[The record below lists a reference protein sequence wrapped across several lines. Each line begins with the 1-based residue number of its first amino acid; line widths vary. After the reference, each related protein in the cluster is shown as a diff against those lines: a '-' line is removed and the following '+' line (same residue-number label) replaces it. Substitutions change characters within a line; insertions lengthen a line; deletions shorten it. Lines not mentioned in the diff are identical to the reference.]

1 MKQAVN
7 DQDGELDFESM
18 RRAPVQRTE
27 LQTRSTMMM
36 FGRKTKLTVVLV
48 LALQA
53 SACALIKKQEAP
65 RETYEISAPQ
75 SFSGLRASTGSQIL
89 VKLPTSL
96 DAINSA
102 RIIVRPSPRVITY
115 LEGAQ
120 WSDTVPKMVQSKLV
134 EAFEN
139 SASTGATAKPGDG
152 LVIDYQL
159 VSDIRRFEVINR
171 QANIEISIKLLADG
185 SGKVVETKIFEVT
198 AGASSETADGYV
210 NAFDQAFDQLSRDI
224 IRWVLSRA

>member
-1 MKQAVN
+1 MQWVDRTFKTNRARLGKYGQVAIAVAM
-7 DQDGELDFESM
+7 S
-18 RRAPVQRTE
+18 
-27 LQTRSTMMM
+27 LQ
-36 FGRKTKLTVVLV
+36 L
-48 LALQA
+48 
-53 SACALIKKQEAP
+53 SACALVKKQEAP

-75 SFSGLRASTGSQIL
+75 SFSGLRASTNSQIL

-96 DAINSA
+96 DAINSE

-152 LVIDYQL
+152 LVIDFQL

-171 QANIEISIKLLADG
+171 QATIEVSIKLLADG

-198 AGASSETADGYV
+198 AGASSATADGYV
-210 NAFDQAFDQLSRDI
+210 NAFDEAFDSLSRDI

>member
-1 MKQAVN
+1 MV
-7 DQDGELDFESM
+7 
-18 RRAPVQRTE
+18 E
-27 LQTRSTMMM
+27 LQKS
-36 FGRKTKLTVVLV
+36 VLKIVPSRVAKHNASVRCDSRAYCRIALVSV
-48 LALQA
+48 LAFQL

-75 SFSGLRASTGSQIL
+75 SFSGLRASTQAQIL

-96 DAINSA
+96 DAINSE
-102 RIIVRPSPRVITY
+102 RIIVRPSTRVITY

-120 WSDTVPKMVQSKLV
+120 WSDTVPKMVQAKLV

-159 VSDIRRFEVINR
+159 VSDLRRFEVLNGE
-171 QANIEISIKLLADG
+171 AHIEISVKLLSDK
-185 SGKVVETKIFEVT
+185 SGKVVETRIFSVST
-198 AGASSETADGYV
+198 ASGGDTADSYV
-210 NAFDQAFDQLSRDI
+210 SAFDRAFNRLSRDI
-224 IRWVLSRA
+224 IQWVLSRA